1 MKLKRH
7 KEDTKNLLLRSVAVL
22 RCGKTVLRCG
32 FVAALRVIYV
42 HTAIA
47 VRCGC
52 AAVRI
57 RNIAAASR
65 DAVRNLKPCMEVY
78 VYFTGFKF
86 GAVKNDTVFTLF

>member
-1 MKLKRH
+1 VT
-7 KEDTKNLLLRSVAVL
+7 EFTVAVL

-32 FVAALRVIYV
+32 FIAALRVIND

-65 DAVRNLKPCMEVY
+65 DAVRNLKP
-78 VYFTGFKF
+78 
-86 GAVKNDTVFTLF
+86 

>member
-1 MKLKRH
+1 
-7 KEDTKNLLLRSVAVL
+7 
-22 RCGKTVLRCG
+22 
-32 FVAALRVIYV
+32 LRVIYD

-65 DAVRNLKPCMEVY
+65 DAVRNLKP
-78 VYFTGFKF
+78 
-86 GAVKNDTVFTLF
+86 